1 MNANRIIPLLVLG
14 VLFTAVTCFAQT
26 ASPFRAGR
34 WLVMGSSSA
43 SFTSYSG
50 DLFNGR
56 QSVFQLAAGAGQ
68 LLSRDFAIGGLVEFA
83 TSDGSSAIGI
93 GPLVRYYIPSSGSV
107 TPFLGAFLLYNS
119 YSPKNGDGYKDIIIG
134 LQGGIA
140 IALSTSV
147 TLDLGVD
154 VKLHNYSHDSVSK
167 SGTEIVI
174 PLGVTV
180 FL

>member
-1 MNANRIIPLLVLG
+1 MKTYRIISFLVVGLILIAAPSFG
-14 VLFTAVTCFAQT
+14 QG
-26 ASPFRAGR
+26 ASPFKAGR
-34 WLVMGSSSA
+34 WIVMGSSSA

-56 QSVFQLAAGAGQ
+56 KSVLTLDAGAGQ
-68 LLSRDFAIGGLVEFA
+68 LLSKEFAIGGLVGFS
-83 TSDGSSAIGI
+83 TSDGASMIGI
-93 GPLVRYYIPSSGSV
+93 GPLVLYYIPSSGSV

-119 YSPKNGDGYKDIIIG
+119 YSPKSGDGSTDLVVG
-134 LQGGIA
+134 FQGGLA
-140 IALSTSV
+140 FTLSSSV

-154 VKLHNYSHDSVSK
+154 VKLHTYSHDNHST